1 MKENQRKEHRFNC
14 NFIQE
19 EGLTEI
25 LKKGSLLGMMMFISS
40 LVTLRL
46 AAPEGLETF
55 WSLLLVILLSYLA
68 AGCLLQ
74 LIRGFTPQL
83 DSAWFRGAAAVSWCY
98 LLLFFLSFLTWRL
111 PSFVRA
117 MLLTSAAV
125 LLAKDLNS
133 SAAGRTLII
142 DLDEKP
148 RSPEAFFDLL
158 ETYCRKSSVTLEY
171 VKKDIPATVK
181 LEGRLHTVTLTE
193 SYMYGGPV
201 WSMEIREIL

>member
-1 MKENQRKEHRFNC
+1 MKENQKKEHRFNC

-25 LKKGSLLGMMMFISS
+25 LKNGSLLGMMMFISS

-46 AAPEGLETF
+46 VAPEGLETF

-74 LIRGFTPQL
+74 LIQGFTPQL

-125 LLAKDLNS
+125 LLLLKDCLLYTS
-133 SAAGRTLII
+133 DAA
-142 DLDEKP
+142 DE
-148 RSPEAFFDLL
+148 L
-158 ETYCRKSSVTLEY
+158 
-171 VKKDIPATVK
+171 
-181 LEGRLHTVTLTE
+181 
-193 SYMYGGPV
+193 
-201 WSMEIREIL
+201 